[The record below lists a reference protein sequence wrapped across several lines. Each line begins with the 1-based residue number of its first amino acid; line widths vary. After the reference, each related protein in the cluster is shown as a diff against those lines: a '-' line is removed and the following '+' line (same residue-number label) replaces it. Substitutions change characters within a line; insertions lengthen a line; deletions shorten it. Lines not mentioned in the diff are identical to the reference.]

1 MLCYDIT
8 NYQSFQHLEAAGE
21 WFYWGFLAADNHY
34 NPIRSMIQFS
44 NIHIHIYAVYNGVS
58 PDLCV
63 HWIPREISELNQVF
77 KDLSC
82 FVIWLGRLAT
92 NMVVTCNLKR
102 KIVDYYMKIL
112 VNIAS
117 ASLCFPT
124 IWMWSFRLWLCLL
137 NDYRTFSWNCPL
149 TSGRVMV
156 NDSVGLDI
164 CRSGGYFT

>member
-1 MLCYDIT
+1 MVFLGVLSCRLSNSIYDT
-8 NYQSFQHLEAAGE
+8 VVKHT
-21 WFYWGFLAADNHY
+21 
-34 NPIRSMIQFS
+34 
-44 NIHIHIYAVYNGVS
+44 HIYSIYIFMWGVS

-117 ASLCFPT
+117 KLLCFPT
-124 IWMWSFRLWLCLL
+124 I
-137 NDYRTFSWNCPL
+137 
-149 TSGRVMV
+149 
-156 NDSVGLDI
+156 
-164 CRSGGYFT
+164 

>member
-8 NYQSFQHLEAAGE
+8 NYQSFQHLEAAGG
-21 WFYWGFLAADNHY
+21 WFFLGFLVADY
-34 NPIRSMIQFS
+34 PIQY
-44 NIHIHIYAVYNGVS
+44 IHIYAVYNGVS

-82 FVIWLGRLAT
+82 FVIWLGRLAA

-117 ASLCFPT
+117 KLLCFPT
-124 IWMWSFRLWLCLL
+124 I
-137 NDYRTFSWNCPL
+137 
-149 TSGRVMV
+149 
-156 NDSVGLDI
+156 
-164 CRSGGYFT
+164 